1 MQQSTERKTLLEAI
15 RVRLAES
22 PVVALLGARQVG
34 KTTLAGQV
42 AADWAGPTVVFDL
55 EKSAVREALQATPE
69 KLLAEREG
77 LVIVDEVQRWP
88 KLFELLRPLCDDRQ
102 RQAVFLLLGS
112 ASWDLVKGVSETLAG
127 RIQFVDVA
135 GFSLSEVG
143 GEQQDR
149 LWLRGGFPRAFL
161 AETIEARER
170 WMESFTRTFLER
182 DIPGLGT
189 QVAPTSLGR
198 FWRMLAHFHGQ
209 TWNAAELARSMDVSA
224 TAVNHYR
231 DLLAGTFMV
240 RVLPPWFE
248 NLGKRLVKSPK
259 VYLRDSGIL
268 HHLLGL
274 GEMLEL
280 RTHPRYGASWEGFA
294 LEQVLIA
301 HGERDA
307 YFYGTQRG
315 AELDLL
321 LLRRGQRWGFEFKC
335 TDAPK
340 TTKSMHVAL
349 DDLKLEHLW
358 VVYPG
363 TLRFPMTEKITALP
377 LREIGTLELKA
388 PSGLENIPTN
398 KTFPPLH
405 SDKPRDSDV
414 ESTAPGDRKIPS

>member
-1 MQQSTERKTLLEAI
+1 MQQSLERNILLEAI
-15 RVRLAES
+15 RVRLADS

-34 KTTLAGQV
+34 KTTLAEQL
-42 AADWAGPTVVFDL
+42 AASWAGRTVVFDL
-55 EKSAVREALQATPE
+55 ERAETLEAMRATPE
-69 KLLAEREG
+69 KLLAEQEG
-77 LVIVDEVQRWP
+77 LVIVDEVQRLP
-88 KLFELLRPLCDDRQ
+88 GLFEVLRPLCDARG
-102 RQAVFLLLGS
+102 RKAVFLLLGS

-127 RIQFVDVA
+127 RIQFVDVG
-135 GFSLSEVG
+135 GFALSETGV
-143 GEQQDR
+143 EHQDR
-149 LWLRGGFPRAFL
+149 LWLRGGFPRAYL
-161 AETIEARER
+161 AETTASWER
-170 WMESFTRTFLER
+170 WMDGFTRTFLER
-182 DIPGLGT
+182 DIPGLGSR
-189 QVAPTSLGR
+189 VAPAALGR

-209 TWNAAELARSMDVSA
+209 TWNAAELARSMDVSV

-259 VYLRDSGIL
+259 VYLRDSGVL

-274 GEMLEL
+274 GEMIEL

-294 LEQVLIA
+294 LEQTLVV
-301 HGERDA
+301 HGQRDA

-321 LLRRGQRWGFEFKC
+321 LLRHGRRWGFEFKC

-349 DDLKLEHLW
+349 EDLNLEHLW

-363 TLRFPMTEKITALP
+363 TLCYPMAENITALP
-377 LREIGTLELKA
+377 MRHIASIELN
-388 PSGLENIPTN
+388 GLP
-398 KTFPPLH
+398 
-405 SDKPRDSDV
+405 
-414 ESTAPGDRKIPS
+414 